1 MDETQQSSQPRSSLS
16 HPWGCGG
23 DEPVA
28 GFGETGHSMALQNVE
43 IVRLMW
49 AGLNEE
55 GTSWLELFDE
65 RYEIRNPAEFPVP
78 GRIGGTTGRAN
89 GLGLAT
95 LLTDDLA
102 PFTRVGLLPD
112 ERAE

>member
-1 MDETQQSSQPRSSLS
+1 MPQ
-16 HPWGCGG
+16 
-23 DEPVA
+23 V
-28 GFGETGHSMALQNVE
+28 
-43 IVRLMW
+43 
-49 AGLNEE
+49 
-55 GTSWLELFDE
+55 FDE
-65 RYEIRNPAEFPVP
+65 RYEIRNPGGVSRP

-89 GLGLAT
+89 RLGLAT